1 MQRIASGHVQ
11 SRFKRFDDWALSQFV
26 TVGQI
31 DCAVQDVESLPS
43 FCVNVHL
50 LGLFWLCSKAFAM
63 FLLKSLDG
71 VGSSFQGCSR
81 WSQNYEMIC
90 RKKKKS
96 ILNTQGSQLS
106 MWMQID
112 RHHFACS
119 LNLFQ
124 SDVHTGIFSKCGMS
138 IIVNKNQHLKGGLF
152 ILLYDAWWMEVSD
165 TFV

>member
-1 MQRIASGHVQ
+1 MVLALHFKDAVDDHRII
-11 SRFKRFDDWALSQFV
+11 KWY
-26 TVGQI
+26 
-31 DCAVQDVESLPS
+31 VE
-43 FCVNVHL
+43 
-50 LGLFWLCSKAFAM
+50 K
-63 FLLKSLDG
+63 
-71 VGSSFQGCSR
+71 
-81 WSQNYEMIC
+81 
-90 RKKKKS
+90 KKKKS

-152 ILLYDAWWMEVSD
+152 ILLYDA
-165 TFV
+165 